1 MSCRRVGA
9 SGLTFDPVR
18 VQRSKGTRSTSSMA
32 NRVHRIPFQRV
43 TLSCQIMR
51 HVQRL
56 ANYLTRI
63 PEVTVTTRWVTD
75 GLYRLHMRAKGRTK
89 RERERDILNVNILT
103 CSIFH
108 WDWENNS
115 SSVINWC
122 LCRFTRIKIRIFY
135 DQWFSEKSP
144 WLSQHTSDKFI
155 TTSLPYKERF
165 EAHAIF
171 F

>member
-75 GLYRLHMRAKGRTK
+75 GLYRLHMRAKGRTE
-89 RERERDILNVNILT
+89 RERERHPQCQHLDML
-103 CSIFH
+103 H
-108 WDWENNS
+108 
-115 SSVINWC
+115 
-122 LCRFTRIKIRIFY
+122 
-135 DQWFSEKSP
+135 FSLGLRKQQFQRYKLMP
-144 WLSQHTSDKFI
+144 LPIYPDKDSYF
-155 TTSLPYKERF
+155 L
-165 EAHAIF
+165 
-171 F
+171 